1 MKKEKDLC
9 KDCAEY
15 GSEFCPECLEEL
27 DTPTLRLED
36 KQRFLQQARNEM
48 LASADDWID
57 NERKIDL
64 PPLRLESNTVDK
76 PKK

>member
-27 DTPTLRLED
+27 EEQKKTTD
-36 KQRFLQQARNEM
+36 
-48 LASADDWID
+48 
-57 NERKIDL
+57 
-64 PPLRLESNTVDK
+64 DK
-76 PKK
+76 PASEPKTAKP

>member
-15 GSEFCPECLEEL
+15 GSEFCPECLEEQTKQ
-27 DTPTLRLED
+27 DKKLE
-36 KQRFLQQARNEM
+36 K
-48 LASADDWID
+48 
-57 NERKIDL
+57 L
-64 PPLRLESNTVDK
+64 PVDK